1 MQALKGSV
9 NVTTWLRVIEF
20 WPPTRLVRSPA
31 TCHGWPQNVSGPS
44 SSGTI
49 VHA

>member
-1 MQALKGSV
+1 MQALKRIGQRDDVASGHRI
-9 NVTTWLRVIEF
+9 LASDEA
-20 WPPTRLVRSPA
+20 RSIPA
-31 TCHGWPQNVSGPS
+31 TCHGWLRNVSGPS